1 MSEQL
6 YTCDYCN
13 FNTHIQSNY
22 ERHIKTVKH
31 LNNVIKVCPRIN
43 PKNDNHSC
51 KYCGQL
57 YKHKSSIY
65 KHIKYNCMKNKDED
79 LKELVRLLN
88 LKLEQKDKEI
98 EIHQKQKDNELDI
111 YKKQIE
117 CQSKQI
123 DKLMSKLEINGSF
136 NTTNN
141 IQNNIQL
148 LAYKDTDISH
158 LTEMDYMFCI
168 KKVNFCV
175 KNLIE
180 KIHFNSEK
188 PENMNIYIS
197 NLKDKYLMVYEEG
210 NWNIKTKTEL
220 DTLYQEK
227 EIMLEEWIQE
237 DRYPELKEKF
247 IRYLD
252 NKENDETLNM
262 IKDEIK
268 LMMYNKKNMI
278 ELIKS

>member
-1 MSEQL
+1 MNFFN
-6 YTCDYCN
+6 CKYCN
-13 FNTHIQSNY
+13 FNTPLLFNY
-22 ERHIKTVKH
+22 KRHLETVRHKNMEEKLKIK
-31 LNNVIKVCPRIN
+31 LKVQKDQNQLICA
-43 PKNDNHSC
+43 
-51 KYCGQL
+51 YCDKI
-57 YKHKSSIY
+57 YKHKSSLS
-65 KHIKYNCMKNKDED
+65 KHIKYSCNKNKDED
-79 LKELVRLLN
+79 FKELARLLN
-88 LKLEQKDKEI
+88 LQTQHQQEQDLKHKELEKEFKKMQKENKNIQIQKLT
-98 EIHQKQKDNELDI
+98 N
-111 YKKQIE
+111 
-117 CQSKQI
+117 
-123 DKLMSKLEINGSF
+123 KLQINGGIH
-136 NTTNN
+136 

-148 LAYKDTDISH
+148 LGYKETDVSH
-158 LTEMDYMFCI
+158 LTDKDYISCI
-168 KKVNFCV
+168 KKINYCV

-180 KIHFNSEK
+180 RIHFNPLK

>member
-1 MSEQL
+1 MNFFNCE
-6 YTCDYCN
+6 YCN
-13 FNTHIQSNY
+13 FNTPLLFNY
-22 ERHIKTVKH
+22 KRHLETVRHKNMEKKLKIK
-31 LNNVIKVCPRIN
+31 IKVQKDQNQLICA
-43 PKNDNHSC
+43 
-51 KYCGQL
+51 YCDKT
-57 YKHKSSIY
+57 YKHKSSLS
-65 KHIKYNCMKNKDED
+65 KHIKYSCNKNKDED
-79 LKELVRLLN
+79 FKELARLLN
-88 LKLEQKDKEI
+88 LQTQHQQEQDLKHKELEKEI
-98 EIHQKQKDNELDI
+98 KKMQKENKSIQIQKLTN
-111 YKKQIE
+111 
-117 CQSKQI
+117 
-123 DKLMSKLEINGSF
+123 KLQINGGIH
-136 NTTNN
+136 

-148 LAYKDTDISH
+148 LGYKETDVSH
-158 LTEMDYMFCI
+158 LTDKDYISCL
-168 KKVNFCV
+168 KKINYCV

-180 KIHFNSEK
+180 RIHFNPLK

-220 DTLYQEK
+220 DTLYEEK

-247 IRYLD
+247 IRYLN

>member
-1 MSEQL
+1 MNFFN
-6 YTCDYCN
+6 CKYCN
-13 FNTHIQSNY
+13 FNTHLLFNY
-22 ERHIKTVKH
+22 KRHIETVRHKNIVEKLQVKITAPKEQDHLICSYCEKT
-31 LNNVIKVCPRIN
+31 
-43 PKNDNHSC
+43 
-51 KYCGQL
+51 
-57 YKHKSSIY
+57 YKHKSSLS
-65 KHIKYNCMKNKDED
+65 KHIKYSCNKNKDED
-79 LKELVRLLN
+79 FKELARLLN
-88 LKLEQKDKEI
+88 LQTQHQQEQDLKHKELEKEFKKLQKENKSI
-98 EIHQKQKDNELDI
+98 QIQKLTN
-111 YKKQIE
+111 
-117 CQSKQI
+117 
-123 DKLMSKLEINGSF
+123 KLQINGGIH
-136 NTTNN
+136 

-148 LAYKDTDISH
+148 LGYKETDVSH
-158 LTEMDYMFCI
+158 LTDKDYISCL
-168 KKVNFCV
+168 KKINYCV

-180 KIHFNSEK
+180 RIHFNPLK

-227 EIMLEEWIQE
+227 EIMLEEWLQE

-247 IRYLD
+247 IRYLN

>member
-1 MSEQL
+1 MNFFSCE
-6 YTCDYCN
+6 YCN
-13 FNTHIQSNY
+13 FNTPLLFNY
-22 ERHIKTVKH
+22 KRHLETVRHKNMEKKLKIK
-31 LNNVIKVCPRIN
+31 IKVQKDQNQLICA
-43 PKNDNHSC
+43 
-51 KYCGQL
+51 YCDKI
-57 YKHKSSIY
+57 YKHKSSLS
-65 KHIKYNCMKNKDED
+65 KHIKYSCNKNKDED
-79 LKELVRLLN
+79 FKELARLLN
-88 LKLEQKDKEI
+88 LQTQHQQEQDLKHKELEKEFKKMQKENKSIQIQKLT
-98 EIHQKQKDNELDI
+98 N
-111 YKKQIE
+111 
-117 CQSKQI
+117 
-123 DKLMSKLEINGSF
+123 KLQINGGIH
-136 NTTNN
+136 

-148 LAYKDTDISH
+148 LGYKETDVSH
-158 LTEMDYMFCI
+158 LTDKDYISCI
-168 KKVNFCV
+168 KKINYCV

-180 KIHFNSEK
+180 RIHFNPLK

-278 ELIKS
+278 ELIKL

>member
-1 MSEQL
+1 MNFFH
-6 YTCDYCN
+6 CNYCN
-13 FNTHIQSNY
+13 FNTPLLFKY
-22 ERHIKTVKH
+22 KRHLETVRHKHMEEKLKIKAKAKE
-31 LNNVIKVCPRIN
+31 KVDHEPDQLIC
-43 PKNDNHSC
+43 S
-51 KYCGQL
+51 YCDKT
-57 YKHKSSIY
+57 YKHKSSLS
-65 KHIKYNCMKNKDED
+65 KHIKYSCNKNKDED
-79 LKELVRLLN
+79 FKELARLLN
-88 LKLEQKDKEI
+88 LQIQHQQEQDLKHKELEKEFKKMQKENKNIQIQKLT
-98 EIHQKQKDNELDI
+98 N
-111 YKKQIE
+111 
-117 CQSKQI
+117 
-123 DKLMSKLEINGSF
+123 KLQINGGIH
-136 NTTNN
+136 

-148 LAYKDTDISH
+148 LGYKETDVSH
-158 LTEMDYMFCI
+158 LTDKDYISCL
-168 KKVNFCV
+168 KKINYCV

-180 KIHFNSEK
+180 RIHFNPLK

-197 NLKDKYLMVYEEG
+197 NLKDKYMMVYEEG

-247 IRYLD
+247 IRYLN

-262 IKDEIK
+262 NKDEIK

>member
-1 MSEQL
+1 MNFFN
-6 YTCDYCN
+6 CKYCN
-13 FNTHIQSNY
+13 FNTPLLFNY
-22 ERHIKTVKH
+22 KRHLETVRHKNMEEKLKIK
-31 LNNVIKVCPRIN
+31 LKVQKDQNQLICA
-43 PKNDNHSC
+43 
-51 KYCGQL
+51 YCDKI
-57 YKHKSSIY
+57 YKHKSSLS
-65 KHIKYNCMKNKDED
+65 KHIKYSCNKNKDED
-79 LKELVRLLN
+79 FKELARLLN
-88 LKLEQKDKEI
+88 LQTQHQQEQDLKHKELEKQFKKMQKENKSIQIQKLT
-98 EIHQKQKDNELDI
+98 N
-111 YKKQIE
+111 
-117 CQSKQI
+117 
-123 DKLMSKLEINGSF
+123 KLQINGGIH
-136 NTTNN
+136 

-148 LAYKDTDISH
+148 LGYKETDVSH
-158 LTEMDYMFCI
+158 LTDKDYISCI
-168 KKVNFCV
+168 KKINYCV

-180 KIHFNSEK
+180 RIHFNPLK

-278 ELIKS
+278 ELIKL